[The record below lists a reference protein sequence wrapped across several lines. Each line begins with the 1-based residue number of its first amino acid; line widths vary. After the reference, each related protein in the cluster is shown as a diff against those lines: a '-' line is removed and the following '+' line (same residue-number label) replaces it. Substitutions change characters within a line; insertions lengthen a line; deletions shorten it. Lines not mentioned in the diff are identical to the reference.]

1 MRSAHFACICL
12 LLANSFALA
21 QNPVPFINQ
30 PLVPMTTAPGGPGF
44 TLTVNGTEF
53 VSGAVVNWNG
63 TALATSFVTGSQV
76 TATVPAADIA
86 TAGTVSVTV
95 TNPPP
100 GGGVSNVVYFEVSS
114 PVSTLSFSTFYSYSP
129 GQAEELGNDMVAADF
144 NGDGK
149 LDLALL
155 SDVLSAIVIQLG
167 NGDGTYQEPPV
178 YTGTGTAPRGLVA
191 ADFNGDGKLDVV
203 VGSLDDNTGSI
214 FLGNGD
220 GTFQAAKTFAAG
232 QAGTFWVAAGDFN
245 RDGKLDLALAI
256 QNSGVSIL
264 LGNGDGTFQ
273 APTNYIPQFSG
284 VCTVNG
290 MALGDFNGDGKL
302 DIAYLCNTSG
312 NQPQLFVMLGN
323 GDGTFQFTSSVPL
336 QAPFSQYVLAADFNG
351 DRKLDLATV
360 GGAGSGSDL
369 TILLGNGDGTFQ
381 APVTYGAQDLFGE
394 VVAGDFNADGK
405 LDIAETVTEGGN
417 QGGLVL
423 FLGNGDGT
431 FQNLTQFNLMSDE
444 LLGCLECPNLGLV
457 TVSLI

>member
-273 APTNYIPQFSG
+273 
-284 VCTVNG
+284 
-290 MALGDFNGDGKL
+290 
-302 DIAYLCNTSG
+302 
-312 NQPQLFVMLGN
+312 
-323 GDGTFQFTSSVPL
+323 FTSSVPL